1 MIVLIKKRKKKKD
14 VKGKKMFQDSI
25 DSDEKD
31 KEIEEAL
38 SDFCFMAMEEEED
51 EDNND
56 LQQAF
61 EDLNKDSIMLA
72 KKNKELKD
80 MMETMVKEIKKMK
93 DKVAS
98 MEKKLE
104 QTTSINKYLLEEL
117 KDKNKE
123 MHKLFSGS

>member
-1 MIVLIKKRKKKKD
+1 ML
-14 VKGKKMFQDSI
+14 QDNN

-38 SDFCFMAMEEEED
+38 SDFYLMAIEEDED

-56 LQQAF
+56 LPQAF
-61 EDLNKDSIMLA
+61 EDLYKDSIILA

-80 MMETMVKEIKKMK
+80 MMENMAKEIKKLK

-98 MEKKLE
+98 MEKNLE
-104 QTTSINKYLLEEL
+104 QTTSIIKYLLEEL

>member
-1 MIVLIKKRKKKKD
+1 
-14 VKGKKMFQDSI
+14 MFQDSI

-38 SDFCFMAMEEEED
+38 SDFYFMAMEEEEE

-61 EDLNKDSIMLA
+61 EDLYKDSIMLA

-80 MMETMVKEIKKMK
+80 MMETMVKEI
-93 DKVAS
+93 
-98 MEKKLE
+98 
-104 QTTSINKYLLEEL
+104 
-117 KDKNKE
+117 
-123 MHKLFSGS
+123 

>member
-1 MIVLIKKRKKKKD
+1 
-14 VKGKKMFQDSI
+14 
-25 DSDEKD
+25 
-31 KEIEEAL
+31 
-38 SDFCFMAMEEEED
+38 
-51 EDNND
+51 
-56 LQQAF
+56 
-61 EDLNKDSIMLA
+61 
-72 KKNKELKD
+72 
-80 MMETMVKEIKKMK
+80 MK